1 MTMTKI
7 LNLLA
12 LGWMALKNQIGAFS
26 ITNRNFATPD
36 AAWIPACHTELADQ
50 TLVNSTLTTATV
62 NTGIVGLKWIRVR
75 FLLKTL
81 GGQAAGE
88 TIRVTAQAGT
98 GAAITT
104 PVNIGQR
111 IITMETGDTAI
122 AGEFIGWSNA
132 GFQSYALLINS
143 SGAVRTPVLDIQI
156 DCA

>member
-1 MTMTKI
+1 MWTKI

-12 LGWMALKNQIGAFS
+12 LGWMACKNTVGAYS

-36 AAWIPACHTELADQ
+36 AAWIPACHLELADQ
-50 TLVNSTLTTATV
+50 TLANSTLTTATV

-75 FLLKTL
+75 ALLKTL

-88 TIRVTAQAGT
+88 TIRISAIGGT

-104 PVNIGQR
+104 PVNMGQN
-111 IITMETGDTAI
+111 IVTMETGDTAI
-122 AGEFIGWSNA
+122 AFEFIGWSNA

-143 SGAVRTPVLDIQI
+143 SGAARTPVLDIQI